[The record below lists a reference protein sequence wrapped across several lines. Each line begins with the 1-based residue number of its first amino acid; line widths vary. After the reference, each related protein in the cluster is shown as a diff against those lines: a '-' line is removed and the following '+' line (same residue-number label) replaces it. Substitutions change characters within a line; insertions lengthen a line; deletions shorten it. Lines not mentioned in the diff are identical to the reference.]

1 MSLLA
6 CGVWQSQYPLGRRAS
21 ASVAML
27 TDTLRQLP
35 NLSIKVRTL
44 LGRGPPQI
52 HPLASKEGINK
63 KKAGSVIEAFA
74 TLGVDRVADAND
86 GTACGDGTR

>member
-1 MSLLA
+1 MKCCLDRTAASHATVLWLEPLVRDLSLWA

-35 NLSIKVRTL
+35 NLSIKVGTL
-44 LGRGPPQI
+44 LGRSLPQS
-52 HPLASKEGINK
+52 HPLASKGN
-63 KKAGSVIEAFA
+63 
-74 TLGVDRVADAND
+74 
-86 GTACGDGTR
+86 